1 MANRHSLRWRAPGR
15 RDAERERFRRLMK
28 KVEAVRLREGMT
40 KTKLVAELGTTLGAL
55 RHWMS
60 GRTVGRKET
69 VDKIRF
75 FIERRSRAIDDQSTT
90 SGGNQRVKYP

>member
-1 MANRHSLRWRAPGR
+1 MG
-15 RDAERERFRRLMK
+15 
-28 KVEAVRLREGMT
+28 KVEVVRLRDGMI

-69 VDKIRF
+69 VAKINDFLKR
-75 FIERRSRAIDDQSTT
+75 ESS
-90 SGGNQRVKYP
+90 